1 MQLIKLLPDYY
12 EKNVTMKTLQDLL
25 SSVTDDLEIG
35 LSNTI
40 RECFAA
46 TARRMLTRYE
56 QLLGLDVDVTQSDT
70 YRRERIIA
78 KMAGSGTS
86 TKEMIRSV
94 AANYSNGEVEIIED
108 NANYKFVVRFVG
120 QLGVPGNMDN
130 LKLTIEEIK
139 PAHLVVEYEYIY
151 NTWSDVSGL
160 TWEQASSYTW
170 EEIRT
175 VNLND

>member
-25 SSVTDDLEIG
+25 SSVTDDLEVG

-40 RECFAA
+40 MECFAS
-46 TARRMLTRYE
+46 TASDMLTRYE

-86 TKEMIRSV
+86 TK
-94 AANYSNGEVEIIED
+94 
-108 NANYKFVVRFVG
+108 K
-120 QLGVPGNMDN
+120 
-130 LKLTIEEIK
+130 
-139 PAHLVVEYEYIY
+139 
-151 NTWSDVSGL
+151 
-160 TWEQASSYTW
+160 
-170 EEIRT
+170 
-175 VNLND
+175 

>member
-1 MQLIKLLPDYY
+1 MRLIKLLPDYY
-12 EKNVTMKTLQDLL
+12 EKNMTMKTLQDLL
-25 SSVTDDLEIG
+25 SGVTDDLEIG

-40 RECFAA
+40 QECFAA
-46 TARRMLTRYE
+46 TASRMLDRYE
-56 QLLGLDVDVTQSDT
+56 QLLGLDVDITQSET

-86 TKEMIRSV
+86 TKDMIRSV
-94 AANYSNGEVEIIED
+94 AASYSNGEVEIIED
-108 NANYKFVVRFVG
+108 NPNYKFVVRFVG
-120 QLGVPGNMDN
+120 QLGIPGNMDN

-139 PAHLVVEYEYIY
+139 PAHLVVEYEYFF
-151 NTWSDVSGL
+151 NTWEDARVL

-175 VNLND
+175 VKLNG